1 MELKLKDSNDSVEE
15 RKFKVAGNDDKES
28 LDVGG
33 DSIQSDMYVNNPVR
47 ITNTAVPP
55 TPSPKKE
62 GFDAM
67 VLVKWIIIIA
77 LVVVAVSLVKGLI
90 SPKATDVTKFVNYD
104 YEQLQDAIDQD
115 IKKDTDMS
123 SKITH
128 YSNGTVTVDSA
139 EGIGIVYIDGAQ
151 KGLHIDDKKY
161 CMFGISMGD
170 GETTIED
177 NITYDYTE
185 YMLVLN
191 DLAGGQSTATIYYN
205 TTKNDCLVVF
215 VNDKSARVVAITYFN
230 DYKLFSTN
238 LDTIE

>member
-1 MELKLKDSNDSVEE
+1 MD
-15 RKFKVAGNDDKES
+15 
-28 LDVGG
+28 
-33 DSIQSDMYVNNPVR
+33 I
-47 ITNTAVPP
+47 
-55 TPSPKKE
+55 
-62 GFDAM
+62 
-67 VLVKWIIIIA
+67 VKWVVIIA

-104 YEQLQDAIDQD
+104 YDQLKDAIDED
-115 IKKDTDMS
+115 IEKDTDMS

-139 EGIGIVYIDGAQ
+139 EGIGIVYIDGAR

-161 CMFGISMGD
+161 CMFGISLGD

-191 DLAGGQSTATIYYN
+191 DLAGGKSTATIYYN
-205 TTKNDCLVVF
+205 TSKNDCLVVF
-215 VNDKSARVVAITYFN
+215 VNDKSARVVAMTYFN

>member
-1 MELKLKDSNDSVEE
+1 MELKLKDSNEENKPQTKYRVQESTDEETKVTDSQD
-15 RKFKVAGNDDKES
+15 G
-28 LDVGG
+28 
-33 DSIQSDMYVNNPVR
+33 MYYNNPVK
-47 ITNTAVPP
+47 ITNTVVTP
-55 TPSPKKE
+55 TVSNKKS

-67 VLVKWIIIIA
+67 DIVKWVVILA

-104 YEQLQDAIDQD
+104 YDQLQDAIDED
-115 IKKDTDMS
+115 IEKDTDMS

-161 CMFGISMGD
+161 CMFGISLGD

-191 DLAGGQSTATIYYN
+191 DLAGGKSTATIYYN
-205 TTKNDCLVVF
+205 TSKNDCLVVF
-215 VNDKSARVVAITYFN
+215 VNDKSARVVAMTYFN

>member
-1 MELKLKDSNDSVEE
+1 MELKLRDSNEENKPQTKYRVQESADEENKVTDSQD
-15 RKFKVAGNDDKES
+15 G
-28 LDVGG
+28 
-33 DSIQSDMYVNNPVR
+33 MYYNNPVK
-47 ITNTAVPP
+47 ITNTVVTP
-55 TPSPKKE
+55 TVSNKKSE
-62 GFDAM
+62 FDAM
-67 VLVKWIIIIA
+67 VIVKWVVIIA
-77 LVVVAVSLVKGLI
+77 LVVVAISLVKGLI

-104 YEQLQDAIDQD
+104 YNQLQDAIDED
-115 IKKDTDMS
+115 IEKNTDMS

-161 CMFGISMGD
+161 CMFGISLGD
-170 GETTIED
+170 GETTIEE

-191 DLAGGQSTATIYYN
+191 DLAGGKSTATIYYN
-205 TTKNDCLVVF
+205 TSKNDCLVVL
-215 VNDKSARVVAITYFN
+215 VNDKSARVVAMTYFN

>member
-1 MELKLKDSNDSVEE
+1 MELKLKDSNEENKPQTKYRVQESTDEETKVTDSQD
-15 RKFKVAGNDDKES
+15 G
-28 LDVGG
+28 
-33 DSIQSDMYVNNPVR
+33 MYYNNPVK
-47 ITNTAVPP
+47 ITNTVVTP
-55 TPSPKKE
+55 TVSNKKSE
-62 GFDAM
+62 FDAM
-67 VLVKWIIIIA
+67 NIVKWVVIIA

-104 YEQLQDAIDQD
+104 YDQLQDAIDED
-115 IKKDTDMS
+115 IEKDTDMS

-139 EGIGIVYIDGAQ
+139 EGIGIVYIDGAR

-161 CMFGISMGD
+161 CMFGISLGD

-191 DLAGGQSTATIYYN
+191 DLAGGKSTATIYYN
-205 TTKNDCLVVF
+205 TSKNDCLVVF
-215 VNDKSARVVAITYFN
+215 VNDKSARVVAMTYFN